1 MPQTL
6 EIESKDLRINDG
18 SGLFDA
24 AGFCDNLLRILND
37 MDVKGVRNCQYVYMV
52 AQGLELLRDTLKDK
66 REGDDEHDPAA

>member
-6 EIESKDLRINDG
+6 EIENKNLRINDG

-24 AGFCDNLLRILND
+24 AGFCDNLLRILN
-37 MDVKGVRNCQYVYMV
+37 